1 MRQLRH
7 RLQLH
12 QLGLLMRWLV
22 LILATIVAFSATAAP
37 NCEHHPDDDRIA
49 LACNIYFEA
58 RDESVEG
65 MMAVVA
71 VTLNR
76 VDADKYPDT
85 VREVVWQRKQF
96 SWTHDG
102 KVDRPRNRPSW
113 LQALAIAERFTVTK
127 EKVEGMCPTATQ
139 INAAS
144 LGRADPGCEFYR
156 NLVAIH
162 VFLAQQ
168 SDPTGGALFYHA
180 DYVQPY
186 WVLES
191 IQPVVIGRHIFYT
204 EARIK

>member
-1 MRQLRH
+1 MSTDFIQGFI
-7 RLQLH
+7 
-12 QLGLLMRWLV
+12 LGILLLLV
-22 LILATIVAFSATAAP
+22 CWTAHAAP

-49 LACNIYFEA
+49 LACNIYWEA
-58 RDESVEG
+58 RTETLQG

-76 VDADKYPDT
+76 VASAKYPDT

-102 KVDRPRNRPSW
+102 KVDRPSHRPSW
-113 LQALAIAERFTVTK
+113 LQALAIAERFTVTS
-127 EKVEGMCPTATQ
+127 EKAAGLCPTATQ

-156 NLVAIH
+156 NLVNVH
-162 VFLAQQ
+162 VLLAQQ
-168 SDPTGGALFYHA
+168 SDPTGGALFYYA
-180 DYVQPY
+180 EYIPPPY
-186 WVLES
+186 WVFG
-191 IQPVVIGRHIFYT
+191 QPSAVIGRHIFYT